1 MSKYAFGDIAINS
14 TEKKKPESADK
25 AMYIGLE
32 HLDSGCLTVRRFGA
46 DVAPI
51 GDKLVMKKGDVLF
64 GKRRAYQKKVAIAPF
79 DGIFSA
85 HGMVLRPKT
94 AVIDKGFFPHFIAS
108 DYFLDAAIKI
118 SVGSLSPTIN
128 WSDLK
133 RLEFSLPPLDEQ
145 KKLAQVLWSAIELKE
160 AYQVM
165 LARCDEMASSRF
177 NEMFGEPG
185 TDQNGWGIT
194 TLGKC
199 CELNPRRPKDLR
211 TDVSYS
217 FVAMPSVDNEG
228 HVDASIE
235 RPYSEI
241 CKGFTYFAEN
251 DVLFAK
257 ITPCMENGKGGIA
270 QGLKNRVGFGSTEF
284 HVLRPINGVS
294 DPHWLYT
301 ITMLQKF
308 RIEAEKV
315 MTGTGGQRR
324 VPINYLDEY
333 RIALPPF
340 SLQKRFASF
349 VQQLDKSKV
358 VASRQIK
365 ILSGS
370 SYARKILNKS
380 QVLLEKCRKKAYV
393 VCIARY

>member
-1 MSKYAFGDIAINS
+1 MPKVKLGDIAKERREVYKGNKFS
-14 TEKKKPESADK
+14 CPVV
-25 AMYIGLE
+25 GLE
-32 HLDSGCLTVRRFGA
+32 HLTPGEIRLSA
-46 DVAPI
+46 WDVG
-51 GDKLVMKKGDVLF
+51 GDNTFSKAFFAGDVLF
-64 GKRRAYQKKVAIAPF
+64 GRRRAYLKKAAQATVDGLCSGDITVIQASPDQVSPDLLPF
-79 DGIFSA
+79 IIQNDAFFEFAVENSA
-85 HGMVLRPKT
+85 
-94 AVIDKGFFPHFIAS
+94 
-108 DYFLDAAIKI
+108 
-118 SVGSLSPTIN
+118 GSLSPRVKWEHLANFEI
-128 WSDLK
+128 DLP
-133 RLEFSLPPLDEQ
+133 SMDEQ
-145 KKLAQVLWSAIELKE
+145 RKLASLLWAAYELKE
-160 AYQVM
+160 SYERLLRAS
-165 LARCDEMASSRF
+165 DEMAKSRF

-199 CELNPRRPKDLR
+199 CELNPHRPKDLR

-358 VASRQIK
+358 ELQKSIASTSAMIK
-365 ILSGS
+365 SLLSEAMG
-370 SYARKILNKS
+370 
-380 QVLLEKCRKKAYV
+380 E
-393 VCIARY
+393 